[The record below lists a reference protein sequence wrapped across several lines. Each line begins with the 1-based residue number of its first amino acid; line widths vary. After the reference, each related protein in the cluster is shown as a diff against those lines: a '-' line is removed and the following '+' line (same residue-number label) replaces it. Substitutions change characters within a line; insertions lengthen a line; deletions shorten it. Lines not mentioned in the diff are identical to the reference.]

1 MRLNALMTGM
11 KKLRFVAL
19 LAAAHC
25 LCCATMPG
33 QNLPALGVVPS
44 TNHTVLVSWPHTNST
59 FVLQD
64 AIDLAGGAWRS
75 STLLPA
81 FNSNSSSF
89 SVSARATNVAKFFRL
104 RQPVDLRGIYVYSG
118 DVYQIST
125 TYSNTLASSLRV
137 PGVDGLVLVA
147 GWASLQPTRSQF
159 NWTNFDQWTTQA
171 VALGKKLELAIPAG
185 SDIPSW
191 LFQPV
196 TNGGAG
202 AAPLNFTVSPHEG
215 ATSNCIFET
224 ITAPWDTNFLA
235 AWNNLLTNL
244 SAHLKSQGTYGNVT
258 LLRLTGINRTTDEL
272 RLPAETPG
280 ATGLTCVSNAPA
292 IWQAAGY
299 TPSNLLFGWSNIL
312 NSFEAGFPDKPFS
325 VAIIPSITNSFPPI
339 DSSGQLIT
347 NNFPD
352 PNQPLLAL
360 AGQSFPGR
368 LVIQFNFLIT
378 GQNASVSVV
387 HAMQQYGSLPA
398 YQSNNYLGSSGS
410 GAACGGTPNSP
421 VPCADDTYLAEL
433 QEGIYPL
440 NPTNSLRSQ
449 YIEVFPANATAF
461 TNAIWQAHSELFG
474 GP

>member
-1 MRLNALMTGM
+1 LNALPA
-11 KKLRFVAL
+11 LRFATI
-19 LAAAHC
+19 LATLFSLSRSTVSA
-25 LCCATMPG
+25 
-33 QNLPALGVVPS
+33 QSLPSLSVFPS
-44 TNHTVLVSWPHTNST
+44 TNRSILVSWPYTNST

-64 AIDLAGGAWRS
+64 ATNLNPGAWRS

-89 SVSARATNVAKFFRL
+89 SVSAHATNFGRFFRL
-104 RQPVDLRGIYVYSG
+104 RQPVDLRGIYVYSS
-118 DVYQIST
+118 DVYQISS
-125 TYSNTLASSLRV
+125 TYSNTLAQSLLV

-147 GWASLQPTRSQF
+147 GWASIQPSRSQF
-159 NWTNFDQWTTQA
+159 NWTNFDQWMTQK
-171 VALGKKLELAIPAG
+171 VVLGKKIELAIPAG
-185 SDIPSW
+185 QDIPDW
-191 LFQPV
+191 LFQPA

-202 AAPLNFTVSPHEG
+202 AAPLYFTVSPHEG

-224 ITAPWDTNFLA
+224 IVAPWDTNFLA

-244 SAHLKSQGTYGNVT
+244 SAHLKMQGTYSNVS

-272 RLPAETPG
+272 RLPAETPV
-280 ATGLTCVSNAPA
+280 ATGLSCVSNAPA
-292 IWQAAGY
+292 IWQGAGY
-299 TPSNLLFGWSNIL
+299 TPSNLLSGWSNIL
-312 NSFEAGFPDKPFS
+312 NSFQAAFPDKPFS
-325 VAIIPSITNSFPPI
+325 VAIIPNVTNSFPPI
-339 DSSGQLIT
+339 DDSGQLIT

-360 AGQSFPGR
+360 AGQKFSGR

-387 HAMQQYGSLPA
+387 HAAQQYGSLPA
-398 YQSNNYLGSSGS
+398 YQSNNYLGASGG

-421 VPCADDTYLAEL
+421 VPCTNDTYLAEL
-433 QEGIYPL
+433 QQGIYPL
-440 NPTNSLRSQ
+440 NPTNTLRSQ
-449 YIEVFPANATAF
+449 YIEVFPANVLSF